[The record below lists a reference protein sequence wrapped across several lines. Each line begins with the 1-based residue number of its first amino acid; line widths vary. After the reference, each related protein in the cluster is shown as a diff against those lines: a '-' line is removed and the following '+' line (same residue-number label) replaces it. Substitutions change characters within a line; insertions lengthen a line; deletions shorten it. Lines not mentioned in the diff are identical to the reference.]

1 MKHYNLRYNENRL
14 SNEPEYCQPIAFN
27 TRSPSEYII
36 YLQFNINDYFGVNP
50 FDFSDISLGLRNCDG
65 TNIPY
70 TSADI
75 KVDCYS
81 FYNGSS
87 AGYVNYVIRLQ
98 PSFMANLCNSSCKF
112 HFQISVPGISPIVT
126 ECYEC
131 MSPCEDY
138 ICLESEYS
146 CYDLADFYYGIPE
159 SFSAGSM
166 VHTSNYTS
174 PHIFERYRN
183 TTCIKGAYISKP
195 STIESE
201 YDNGCNKLKTYI
213 TRNFVLQTDR
223 VPYYVGEELEVV
235 LSGNNVQVVGLGEMI
250 ITDTTPIV
258 SLCDTVNGM
267 THTREVRIDTAFT
280 QCKIGLNNGC
290 NDACYDCCH
299 QLLYI
304 LQPTLWHGNLITA
317 GSIDFLFSAPVNV
330 ANTNILDGMAQ
341 PFIIDLLQAQLSLV
355 GITYMKYEYE
365 TDPSIPNIDIIR
377 IYIPSSTAITIPTPI
392 QYTVVTPKPAYALV
406 RVCKPTDGTGV
417 NFTIQSTNLLS
428 SDLDELV
435 PPDIDQPYDPAMC
448 S

>member
-1 MKHYNLRYNENRL
+1 MKHYNLRYNENKL
-14 SNEPEYCQPIAFN
+14 SNEPEYCQPIIYDPANPQEF
-27 TRSPSEYII
+27 TI
-36 YLQFNINDYFGVNP
+36 YLQFNEVDNPDVFGSTAMSVL
-50 FDFSDISLGLRNCDG
+50 FKRCDG
-65 TNIPY
+65 TTFSPSSPDVNLDVYYY
-70 TSADI
+70 TSGDGLKLI
-75 KVDCYS
+75 NFVM
-81 FYNGSS
+81 
-87 AGYVNYVIRLQ
+87 RLN
-98 PSFMANLCNSSCKF
+98 PSFMDLYCSTICKF
-112 HFQISVPGISPIVT
+112 YLEFVGGTGSYTS

-131 MSPCEDY
+131 QDPCDNY
-138 ICLESEYS
+138 VCLESAYT
-146 CYDLADFYYGIPE
+146 CYDLAGFYYGIPK
-159 SFSAGSM
+159 SFVSIGLNH
-166 VHTSNYTS
+166 VSNYAS
-174 PHIFERYRN
+174 PYIFERYRN
-183 TTCIKGAYISKP
+183 ITCIKGAYISKP

-235 LSGNNVQVVGLGEMI
+235 LSDNNVQVVELGEMI

-280 QCKIGLNNGC
+280 QCKIELNNGC

-304 LQPTLWHGNLITA
+304 LQPTLSPSNLITA

-330 ANTNILDGMAQ
+330 ANTNIFDGMAQ

-355 GITYMKYEYE
+355 GITSVKYEYE
-365 TDPSIPNIDIIR
+365 IVQGFAQIDVIR

-392 QYTVVTPKPAYALV
+392 EYTAGGTQRPAYALV

-417 NFTIQSTNLLS
+417 NFTVQSTNLAALA
-428 SDLDELV
+428 LDTMI
-435 PPDIDQPYDPAMC
+435 PPGIDQPYDPAMC